1 MAAIQISELINKSPK
16 YNGVISY
23 LIRLYYKIRCYSTQS
38 FIFVATTG
46 RSGTMT
52 LVDLLNNIP
61 HCKAEHEPYPAM
73 FNDILKEKSLGNES
87 VINKVYWR
95 VKSVNIRRTACGYR
109 HYLESNHM
117 FIKTY
122 IEYAVKDF
130 GEKIRVIHIARDPI
144 KVANS
149 IYALQ
154 DFPGTVE
161 GNKWWLDYTA
171 TNNLIYIP
179 EYLDNDAEFKHPFYK
194 GLWYWY
200 EIEARIEYWKE
211 KLPQINFIKF
221 NTEDFND
228 SSKVSALLT
237 TLGIEFDP
245 ESLVT
250 KINIQSNTRPHQK
263 ISGTIPIEQA
273 SVMHDRFVKLLA
285 NLKTKQ
291 R

>member
-1 MAAIQISELINKSPK
+1 MTTHSISELIDKSLK
-16 YNGVISY
+16 YNSTLCY
-23 LIRLYYKIRCYSTQS
+23 LVRQYYKFRCRSTRN

-52 LVDLLNNIP
+52 LVDLLNNITR
-61 HCKAEHEPYPAM
+61 CKAEHEPYPAM
-73 FNDILKEKSLGNES
+73 FNEVLKEKSLGNEEY
-87 VINKVYWR
+87 VKNVYWR
-95 VKSVNIRRTACGYR
+95 VKSINLWRAATGFR

-122 IEYAVKDF
+122 IEYAAEDF
-130 GEKIRVIHIARDPI
+130 GKKIQVIHLVRDPI

-154 DFPGTVE
+154 DFPGTIE

-179 EYLDNDAEFKHPFYK
+179 EYLDNDTEFKHPFYK

-200 EIEARIEYWKE
+200 EIEARIKYWKE

-221 NTEDFND
+221 NTEDFNAP
-228 SSKVSALLT
+228 SKVFALLT

-250 KINIQSNTRPHQK
+250 KIDIQSNTRPHQK
-263 ISGTIPIEQA
+263 VSGTIPIEQA
-273 SVMHDRFVKLLA
+273 NVMHDRFVKLLA
-285 NLKTKQ
+285 DLKTK
-291 R
+291 